1 MEIEPCANVLLVEE
15 LDMWAELQI
24 RLYEAALANVFD
36 LNFYCNFY
44 IIRIACRFAFPSFL
58 GVFVVT
64 YNDVR
69 LNSIPSCNRYTL
81 PLKIRRKSRKFH
93 SRG

>member
-36 LNFYCNFY
+36 LDFYGNFY
-44 IIRIACRFAFPSFL
+44 IIRIACRFAFPSFV

-69 LNSIPSCNRYTL
+69 LNSILSCNR
-81 PLKIRRKSRKFH
+81 
-93 SRG
+93 

>member
-44 IIRIACRFAFPSFL
+44 IIRIACIRS
-58 GVFVVT
+58 VFQVMSVYSSLRT
-64 YNDVR
+64 T
-69 LNSIPSCNRYTL
+69 I
-81 PLKIRRKSRKFH
+81 
-93 SRG
+93 